1 MVITR
6 GYLGIRNEVTMK
18 VIRTAKDDKL
28 QTEYKFNTTE
38 YMIIFSFFTMIKYVV
53 KCICNRK

>member
-1 MVITR
+1 
-6 GYLGIRNEVTMK
+6 MK

-38 YMIIFSFFTMIKYVV
+38 YMVIFSFFTMIKYVV
-53 KCICNRK
+53 KCICNRNK